1 VSRSPLPAPG
11 PPPGTKFGAL
21 HHRDYRRYFALVL
34 LSATADNIEHVISY
48 WVIFQAFHSPMLA
61 GFAVISHW
69 VPFLL
74 FSVYAGALA
83 DRFDCRKLIQISQG
97 LFALASLAWAV
108 LFLTGTLRVWHAA
121 AILLIHGAAGV
132 IGLPASQLLVYDIV
146 GPERL
151 PSAIRLNATSRYLA
165 ILFGPAVGGGLM
177 LALGPG
183 LGLLANIAIYA
194 PFTLYLLVMPY
205 TGHRR
210 DAGGRR
216 STRFGLA
223 EIRRLMAQ
231 ARSDPRLLTMIL
243 LGGTTS
249 FLVGNAFQAQ
259 MPEYAHHLGADE
271 AGAWYSVLLAANAV
285 GAIIGAVLLE
295 SATLMP
301 MTARAAIGCA
311 AVWGVLMGLF
321 PAASSYPAAVTV
333 LVLAGIFNVAFTSM
347 AQTIVQLLAPP
358 HVRGSMV
365 GLFNTSMLG
374 LRAGSGLTVG
384 VLGALIGVQWSLTL
398 SSAAVVATALALLAI
413 EARARAPLPG

>member
-21 HHRDYRRYFALVL
+21 QHRDYRHYFALVL

-108 LFLTGTLRVWHAA
+108 LFISGTLRIWHAA
-121 AILLIHGAAGV
+121 VILLIHGAAGV
-132 IGLPASQLLVYDIV
+132 IGLPASQLIVYDIV

-177 LALGPG
+177 LLLGPG
-183 LGLLANIAIYA
+183 RGLLANILIYL
-194 PFTLYLLVMPY
+194 PFTLFLMQMPY

-210 DAGGRR
+210 DRGARR
-216 STRFGLA
+216 ATRFGLA
-223 EIRRLMAQ
+223 DIGRLLGE
-231 ARSDPRLLTMIL
+231 ARSDPRLLTMIA

-285 GAIIGAVLLE
+285 GAIVGAVLLE
-295 SATLMP
+295 SAPFVTLS
-301 MTARAAIGCA
+301 ARAAIVCA
-311 AVWGVLMGLF
+311 LVWGVLMAVF
-321 PAASSYPAAVTV
+321 PAAQSYPAAVIV

-347 AQTIVQLLAPP
+347 AQTIVQLVSPP
-358 HVRGSMV
+358 HLRGSMV

-384 VLGALIGVQWSLTL
+384 VLGALIGVQWSLTF
-398 SSAAVVATALALLAI
+398 SSAAVVLIALGLLAVD
-413 EARARAPLPG
+413 ARARRRPV

>member
-1 VSRSPLPAPG
+1 
-11 PPPGTKFGAL
+11 
-21 HHRDYRRYFALVL
+21 
-34 LSATADNIEHVISY
+34 
-48 WVIFQAFHSPMLA
+48 
-61 GFAVISHW
+61 
-69 VPFLL
+69 
-74 FSVYAGALA
+74 
-83 DRFDCRKLIQISQG
+83 
-97 LFALASLAWAV
+97 
-108 LFLTGTLRVWHAA
+108 
-121 AILLIHGAAGV
+121 
-132 IGLPASQLLVYDIV
+132 
-146 GPERL
+146 
-151 PSAIRLNATSRYLA
+151 
-165 ILFGPAVGGGLM
+165 M

-183 LGLLANIAIYA
+183 FGLLANIVMYA
-194 PFTLYLLVMPY
+194 PFTVYLLFMPY

-216 STRFGLA
+216 ATRFGFT
-223 EIRRLMAQ
+223 ETQRLLSQ

-259 MPEYAHHLGADE
+259 MPEYAHRLGADE

-295 SATLMP
+295 SATLIP
-301 MTARAAIGCA
+301 LSACAAIGCA
-311 AVWGVLMGLF
+311 VAWGVLMGVF
-321 PAASSYPAAVTV
+321 PAAHSYPAAVAV

-358 HVRGSMV
+358 HLRGSMV

-398 SSAAVVATALALLAI
+398 SSAAVVAVALALLAV
-413 EARARAPLPG
+413 EARARTPLTS